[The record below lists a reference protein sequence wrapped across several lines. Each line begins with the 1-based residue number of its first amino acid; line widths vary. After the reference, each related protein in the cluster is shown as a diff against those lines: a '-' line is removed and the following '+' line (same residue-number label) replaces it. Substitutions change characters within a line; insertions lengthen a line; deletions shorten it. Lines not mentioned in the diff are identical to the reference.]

1 MMKTTRKVWLILI
14 LVHMGYVTQ
23 FTQLNTVKDMAE
35 EFQDV
40 VFVMT
45 FDEN

>member
-1 MMKTTRKVWLILI
+1 MINITRKVWLILI

-23 FTQLNTVKDMAE
+23 FTELKNMAE